1 MKQESLIR
9 DNGRNLWLLFICQ
22 LFMTRNYWSAALDG
36 PSGITK
42 SSLKSVY
49 IWWFVDLK
57 SSPTTSMKKININSF
72 NKWK

>member
-9 DNGRNLWLLFICQ
+9 DDGRNLWLLFICQ

-49 IWWFVDLK
+49 I
-57 SSPTTSMKKININSF
+57 
-72 NKWK
+72 